1 MSLFKVAYLS
11 IKIFYCSI
19 SVVIAANNFQKNF
32 IGNNM
37 NVLIQGKN
45 HISVLYVGVHSHRN
59 QMLKNICRHIKYGR
73 EPLYTPYPQRY
84 FKHFCTGL

>member
-59 QMLKNICRHIKYGR
+59 QTLKNICRHIKYGPG
-73 EPLYTPYPQRY
+73 PLYTPYPQRY